1 MDDAAD
7 IVFLRD
13 RFGEPLLACQG
24 CGGAQEGQ
32 ALARSPQGLIE
43 PREARKPRDPAVAKR
58 NEKIVSLFLQ
68 GVPSGKIATKLGVNR
83 DIVYSH
89 IAAMRTAGKIP
100 RPKVGRGRPAK
111 KTSTAKKKATVKKK
125 TAKKKTLK
133 KKTTKKKT
141 AKKKTT
147 RKKQQKR

>member
-1 MDDAAD
+1 MTPIQKQI
-7 IVFLRD
+7 IVLRKRGVTNRMISEKLVISLAYNNAICM
-13 RFGEPLLACQG
+13 RFIRE
-24 CGGAQEGQ
+24 
-32 ALARSPQGLIE
+32 GLIE

-100 RPKVGRGRPAK
+100 RPKVGRG
-111 KTSTAKKKATVKKK
+111 
-125 TAKKKTLK
+125 
-133 KKTTKKKT
+133 
-141 AKKKTT
+141 
-147 RKKQQKR
+147 